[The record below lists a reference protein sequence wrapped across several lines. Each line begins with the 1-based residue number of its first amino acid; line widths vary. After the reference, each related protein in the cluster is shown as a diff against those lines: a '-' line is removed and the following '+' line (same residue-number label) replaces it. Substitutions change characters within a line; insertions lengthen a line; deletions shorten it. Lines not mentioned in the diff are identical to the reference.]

1 MNKKIAF
8 GKIIPK
14 AYLFTRYVYR
24 AGGLKET
31 LSPNQ
36 REDNSLARRHC
47 RVWMFAAF
55 IKSNLSKMFN
65 TQL

>member
-36 REDNSLARRHC
+36 REDNSLAK
-47 RVWMFAAF
+47 A
-55 IKSNLSKMFN
+55 SL
-65 TQL
+65 